1 MHLCSNWWK
10 GRFDLALTRK
20 GALTYCL
27 LLQVMK
33 SMMRVFNIHERSKAI
48 LLKYV
53 YLHPLRFTWTKLFVV
68 KLIVQIFAAGINIAC
83 LKCWYRVR
91 STFSMISYRLSSELE
106 RTKTNLPLR
115 YNLLLGA
122 AGPRWIYCNKLYGYR
137 PTACYLTWTGYC
149 VGYWIQWIV
158 IKHALPQ
165 LHYWGWQWVRWL
177 SRPDF

>member
-122 AGPRWIYCNKLYGYR
+122 AGPRWIYCNKLYGYILQGFLMFYMLV
-137 PTACYLTWTGYC
+137 CFTWY
-149 VGYWIQWIV
+149 VFIY
-158 IKHALPQ
+158 
-165 LHYWGWQWVRWL
+165 HYFLVL
-177 SRPDF
+177 II